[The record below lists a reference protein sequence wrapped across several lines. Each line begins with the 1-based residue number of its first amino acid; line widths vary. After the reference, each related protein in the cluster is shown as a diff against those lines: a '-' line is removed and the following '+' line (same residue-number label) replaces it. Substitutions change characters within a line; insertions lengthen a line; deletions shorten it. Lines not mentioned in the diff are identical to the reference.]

1 MDRADPD
8 KPLGKEAQGDEPIF
22 CPKCASELRL
32 MINILDTRKGKTVR
46 LFRCECGE
54 FVWGD

>member
-1 MDRADPD
+1 MDRVIPD
-8 KPLGKEAQGDEPIF
+8 KHSGKRHRDIKQVF

-32 MINILDTRKGKTVR
+32 MINVLDTRVGKSSR